1 MFSSLRSTAQQD
13 LVVNVTTDY
22 DMFIKHDGNRKVNEL
37 NLNKLVKSMKKKTL
51 ISPIIVNENLE
62 VIDGQHRLAAL
73 EKLKQPVY
81 YVKISGYGLPEMQI
95 LNSVSKNWTSDDFME
110 SYIDLGYE
118 DYKRY
123 KEFKVRYGFGHT
135 ETAAILQNKK
145 SDPGSNSKIRGGEF
159 KTGDFK
165 IGNYDYA
172 VECAEKIEMVKPFY
186 SGYKRRVFIYAMMR
200 LFDNSNYNHSVF
212 LGKLSYQSASLVDC
226 VSTEQY
232 LLLIEEIYNYKN
244 KNKVSL
250 RY

>member
-1 MFSSLRSTAQQD
+1 MSMFSSLRTTAQPD

-22 DMFIKHDGNRKVNEL
+22 GMFIRHDGNRKVNEL
-37 NLNKLVKSMKKKTL
+37 NLNRLIKSMKKKTL
-51 ISPIIVNENLE
+51 ISPIIVNENFE

-73 EKLKQPVY
+73 EKLQQPVY
-81 YVKISGYGLPEMQI
+81 YVKVYGYGLPEMQI
-95 LNSVSKNWTSDDFME
+95 LNSVSKNWTADDFMD

-118 DYKRY
+118 DYKKY
-123 KEFKVRYGFGHT
+123 KEFKLRYGWGHT
-135 ETAAILQNKK
+135 ETSAILQNRKGTDVK
-145 SDPGSNSKIRGGEF
+145 NGEFRTGEF
-159 KTGDFK
+159 KIGD
-165 IGNYDYA
+165 YDYA

-186 SGYKRRVFIYAMMR
+186 AGYKRRSFIYAMLR
-200 LFDNSNYNHSVF
+200 LFENPNYNHSIF
-212 LGKLSYQSASLVDC
+212 LGKLSFQSASLVDC

>member
-1 MFSSLRSTAQQD
+1 MFSSLRTTAQPD

-22 DMFIKHDGNRKVNEL
+22 GMFIRHDGNRKVNEL
-37 NLNKLVKSMKKKTL
+37 NLNRLIKSMKKKTL
-51 ISPIIVNENLE
+51 ISPIIVNESFE

-73 EKLKQPVY
+73 EKLQQPVY
-81 YVKISGYGLPEMQI
+81 YVKVYGYGLPEMQI
-95 LNSVSKNWTSDDFME
+95 LNSVSKNWTADDFME

-118 DYKRY
+118 DYKKY
-123 KEFKVRYGFGHT
+123 KEFKLRYGWGHT
-135 ETAAILQNKK
+135 ETTAILQNKK
-145 SDPGSNSKIRGGEF
+145 SSVGSGDRFKNGEF
-159 KTGDFK
+159 KSGDFK
-165 IGNYDYA
+165 IEDYDYA

-186 SGYKRRVFIYAMMR
+186 TGYKRRVFIFAMLR
-200 LFDNSNYNHSVF
+200 LFGNPNYNHSVF
-212 LGKLSYQSASLVDC
+212 LSKLSYQSVSLVDC